1 MNSGLG
7 LLKPTTS
14 CLVYFNF
21 YLFIWLRL
29 WAFVSAL
36 FSASMFSRPFYF
48 KTQKGKLLYNSL
60 WLAIFALC
68 LLWNNFAFANS
79 ETLSLF
85 PVRNRESS
93 RVLSSFKPPSLW
105 RFFTSIP
112 SNDLPWER
120 YTSSKTNPIA
130 IHLHPLSLLRE
141 IHIQQQG
148 SIPHISIISYFCF
161 SLHHIVLDFDFYIKT
176 HKKSY
181 LFLISVYHLVF
192 FQFIIFKSI
201 KNS

>member
-1 MNSGLG
+1 MCCTLFPYRVLSHWVFPKGFNEATCKHTMNSGLG

-60 WLAIFALC
+60 WLAIFASC

-93 RVLSSFKPPSLW
+93 RVLSSSKPPSLW
-105 RFFTSIP
+105 RFYTPSHPTICLERDTHPARQIP
-112 SNDLPWER
+112 
-120 YTSSKTNPIA
+120 
-130 IHLHPLSLLRE
+130 
-141 IHIQQQG
+141 
-148 SIPHISIISYFCF
+148 
-161 SLHHIVLDFDFYIKT
+161 
-176 HKKSY
+176 
-181 LFLISVYHLVF
+181 
-192 FQFIIFKSI
+192 
-201 KNS
+201 